1 MSPTDNNDDANNP
14 PIDFHHPYTPYDV
27 QLEFMHAVYSVLEA
41 GNGQVGILESPT
53 GTVNPPPPPQK
64 PHLLTPP
71 PQGKSLSLICSTL
84 TWLRNHKRA
93 RFSASFDA
101 VAATLAGEPDWMI
114 ETALRRKRAE
124 LARGWEERE
133 AKLKALRAKERA
145 MEERGRA
152 GKRQRVGGE
161 DGGGGAGKR
170 EVDEEREFLIQ
181 EWRDDDEG
189 RAGDDPLGMLGR
201 ETREL
206 LERVGMGGRK
216 GEEEEEE
223 GVEEEVKVCF
233 LGWFWWWAWY

>member
-1 MSPTDNNDDANNP
+1 
-14 PIDFHHPYTPYDV
+14 
-27 QLEFMHAVYSVLEA
+27 
-41 GNGQVGILESPT
+41 
-53 GTVNPPPPPQK
+53 
-64 PHLLTPP
+64 
-71 PQGKSLSLICSTL
+71 
-84 TWLRNHKRA
+84 
-93 RFSASFDA
+93 
-101 VAATLAGEPDWMI
+101 MI

-133 AKLKALRAKERA
+133 AKLKAVRAKERA

-152 GKRQRVGGE
+152 GKRQRVGGG
-161 DGGGGAGKR
+161 DDAGGRKR

-216 GEEEEEE
+216 PGDEEEEGE

-233 LGWFWWWAWY
+233 FGGMVLWVGLVLTGNRSFIRRGHTRS